1 MKQLQPVIWMK
12 GTFLS
17 PQHLQTQ
24 DRFLE
29 STLRFQLES
38 LSYQPWGF
46 SELQIDQQALAAG
59 DFNITRAIGIFPD
72 GLVFD
77 IPNSDLA
84 PHLVPLAEQFD
95 PDQQEIGVY
104 LGIPNHRDKGLN
116 VSMSA
121 RGFDT
126 RYRAETAMLRDENS
140 GLSEKPVQ
148 VARKNFRLLVGDRHY
163 GGMSTLR
170 VATVRRTP
178 AGIFQIDPTFVPPLL
193 DFTASDYLVSIA
205 RRLVEVLAAKSS
217 LLSGTRRQRNLTLA
231 DFGTADIANFWLL
244 YTINSTLP
252 ILQHIFDT
260 SHGHPEHLY
269 ATMLELAG
277 SLTTFSTQ
285 IHPRDLPRYE
295 HDKLAQCFADLD
307 EKIRILLDTVV
318 PTNFVSLPL
327 KLVQPSIY
335 ATSISD
341 DKYLHNTR
349 LYLAVSSEM
358 PEADLIGKTPYL
370 IKLCSAN
377 HIEHL
382 VKHALP
388 GVALTH
394 VQRPPGAIPV
404 KLNYQYFSVNQ
415 SGVAWEAVLRARNL
429 AAYVP
434 GDFPTPQLE
443 LIVLLPEAS

>member
-29 STLRFQLES
+29 NNLRFQLES

-46 SELQIDQQALAAG
+46 SELQINQEALAAG
-59 DFNITRAIGIFPD
+59 DFTLTRATGIFPD
-72 GLVFD
+72 GLVLD
-77 IPNSDLA
+77 IPASDLA

-95 PDQQEIGVY
+95 PDQQELGLY
-104 LGIPNHRDKGLN
+104 LGIPNHRDRGLN

-121 RGFDT
+121 REFDT

-148 VARKNFRLLVGDRHY
+148 VARKNFRLLVGDREY

-178 AGIFQIDPTFVPPLL
+178 AGTFQLDPKFVPPLL
-193 DFTASDYLVSIA
+193 NFMASDYLVSIA
-205 RRLVEVLAAKSS
+205 RRLVEVLAAKSI

-244 YTINSTLP
+244 YTINTTLP

-260 SHGHPEHLY
+260 RRGHPEGLY
-269 ATMLELAG
+269 AMMLSLAG

-285 IHPRDLPRYE
+285 FHPSDLPRYE
-295 HDKLAQCFADLD
+295 HDRLAQCFTDLD
-307 EKIRILLDTVV
+307 EKIRILLDT
-318 PTNFVSLPL
+318 
-327 KLVQPSIY
+327 
-335 ATSISD
+335 
-341 DKYLHNTR
+341 
-349 LYLAVSSEM
+349 
-358 PEADLIGKTPYL
+358 
-370 IKLCSAN
+370 
-377 HIEHL
+377 
-382 VKHALP
+382 
-388 GVALTH
+388 
-394 VQRPPGAIPV
+394 
-404 KLNYQYFSVNQ
+404 
-415 SGVAWEAVLRARNL
+415 
-429 AAYVP
+429 
-434 GDFPTPQLE
+434 
-443 LIVLLPEAS
+443 

>member
-1 MKQLQPVIWMK
+1 M
-12 GTFLS
+12 
-17 PQHLQTQ
+17 
-24 DRFLE
+24 
-29 STLRFQLES
+29 
-38 LSYQPWGF
+38 
-46 SELQIDQQALAAG
+46 
-59 DFNITRAIGIFPD
+59 
-72 GLVFD
+72 
-77 IPNSDLA
+77 
-84 PHLVPLAEQFD
+84 
-95 PDQQEIGVY
+95 
-104 LGIPNHRDKGLN
+104 
-116 VSMSA
+116 
-121 RGFDT
+121 
-126 RYRAETAMLRDENS
+126 
-140 GLSEKPVQ
+140 
-148 VARKNFRLLVGDRHY
+148 
-163 GGMSTLR
+163 
-170 VATVRRTP
+170 ATVRRTP
-178 AGIFQIDPTFVPPLL
+178 AGTFQLDPKFVPPLL
-193 DFTASDYLVSIA
+193 NFMASDYLVSIA
-205 RRLVEVLAAKSS
+205 RRLVEVLAAKST

-244 YTINSTLP
+244 YTINTTLP

-260 SHGHPEHLY
+260 RHGHPEHLY
-269 ATMLELAG
+269 AAMLQLAG

-295 HDKLAQCFADLD
+295 HDKLAQCFSDLD
-307 EKIRILLDTVV
+307 DKIRILLETVV

-327 KLVQPSIY
+327 KLVQPSIH

-341 DKYLHNTR
+341 DKYLQNTR

-358 PEADLIGKTPYL
+358 PEADLIAKTPYL

-434 GDFPTPQLE
+434 GDFPAPQLE